1 MLDASNT
8 GNGTAVE
15 EPPFDTSQ
23 QGSGA
28 ASASN
33 AKFSTGTGGA
43 LLAVTTQAYESIKD
57 PVEWA
62 KVTGQ
67 AIHLSGMFGC
77 NNPGQ
82 GYVIAMDAW
91 TRRVPIIQYANTY
104 HFIEGKLSMR
114 ADTMLARF
122 REAGGRC
129 EWKHTGEDGK
139 QAVANWTVDGK
150 KYSIA
155 YTIEEAQ
162 LAGAS
167 FKPGSN
173 WSKRPGEMLRARCT
187 SKAIRMLM
195 PEVIS
200 GVYCPEDFEAG
211 EDGQSA
217 RLKPDAVGMVP
228 VANEG
233 NVPRIV
239 HATAQTPATTPVAPA
254 QPAAP
259 VVASAPIATPTAA
272 PVNAFA
278 QQVTTIR
285 DLANKLGMPMD
296 AYYAMLA
303 KRGVKSAAEL
313 TVEQAAELI
322 KAMDAKLIA
331 QTATVTAPGTPGVTI
346 GTPLTPAAPAAP
358 VASTLNMPIV
368 PGSPGYIT
376 TPQAVRLSELR
387 NALGMTDLQW
397 AESVLRKRG
406 LNGTH
411 ELPEADAAVIIAKLE
426 AKLAAANPNTD
437 PRAVLDAQ
445 KTAELTEWA
454 NGATLPKPQTG
465 PQTAAPGPS
474 NG

>member
-23 QGSGA
+23 QGNGASTPAGQAGA
-28 ASASN
+28 ANSN

-67 AIHLSGMFGC
+67 AIHMSGMFGC
-77 NNPGQ
+77 VNAAQ
-82 GYVIAMDAW
+82 GYVMAMDAW
-91 TRRVPIIQYANTY
+91 TRRVPILQFAQTY
-104 HFIEGKLSMR
+104 HIVEGKLTMR
-114 ADTMLARF
+114 ADSILARF
-122 REAGGRC
+122 LEAGNRIA
-129 EWKHTGEDGK
+129 WKKTGEDG
-139 QAVANWTVDGK
+139 QEAVATFWDQSQTK
-150 KYSIA
+150 
-155 YTIEEAQ
+155 YTIGYTIQEAT
-162 LAGAS
+162 LAGLV
-167 FKPGSN
+167 KPGSN
-173 WSKRPGEMLRARCT
+173 WVKRPGEMLRARLV
-187 SKAIRMLM
+187 SKAVRMVD
-195 PEVIS
+195 PRCIA
-200 GVYCPEDFEAG
+200 GVYTPEDFDVS
-211 EDGQSA
+211 EDGLA
-217 RLKPDAVGMVP
+217 RLKPDVATMVAVE
-228 VANEG
+228 NLD

-239 HATAQTPATTPVAPA
+239 HTTAQAPVASAPTTD

-259 VVASAPIATPTAA
+259 VVASAPTAA

-285 DLANKLGMPMD
+285 DLANKLKMPMD

-322 KAMDAKLIA
+322 RAMDAKLIA
-331 QTATVTAPGTPGVTI
+331 KSA
-346 GTPLTPAAPAAP
+346 TPAAPAAP
-358 VASTLNMPIV
+358 ESKLNMPIV

-387 NALGMTDLQW
+387 NALGMTDAQW
-397 AESVLRKRG
+397 VDSVLRKRN

-411 ELPEADAAVIIAKLE
+411 ELPEAEAAVIIAKLE
-426 AKLAAANPNTD
+426 AKLAAATPSTD
-437 PRAVLDAQ
+437 PRAVADAQ
-445 KTAELTEWA
+445 KNAALTEWA
-454 NGATLPKPQTG
+454 SGATLPNPQG
-465 PQTAAPGPS
+465 RPQTAAPGPS

>member
-23 QGSGA
+23 QGSSTPAGQSGA
-28 ASASN
+28 AQSN

-91 TRRVPIIQYANTY
+91 TRRVPIIQYAHTY

-129 EWKHTGEDGK
+129 EWKHNGEDGK

-150 KYSIA
+150 KYTIG

-200 GVYCPEDFEAG
+200 GVYCPEDFETG
-211 EDGQSA
+211 EDGQPA
-217 RLKPDAVGMVP
+217 RLKPDTVGMVP
-228 VANEG
+228 VENVG

-239 HATAQTPATTPVAPA
+239 HTTAQAPVAAPA
-254 QPAAP
+254 PIVTPTAP
-259 VVASAPIATPTAA
+259 VVASAP
-272 PVNAFA
+272 VNAFA
-278 QQVTTIR
+278 QHVTTIR
-285 DLANKLGMPMD
+285 DLANKLAMPMD
-296 AYYAMLA
+296 AYNAMLA
-303 KRGVKSAAEL
+303 KRGVASPAEL
-313 TVEQAAELI
+313 TVEQAFALI
-322 KAMDAKLIA
+322 KAMSEKLIA
-331 QTATVTAPGTPGVTI
+331 KSATSAVAPIVTAPA
-346 GTPLTPAAPAAP
+346 PAAPAAP
-358 VASTLNMPIV
+358 ESKLNMPIV

-376 TPQAVRLSELR
+376 TSQAVRLSELR
-387 NALGMTDLQW
+387 QALGMTDLQW

-426 AKLAAANPNTD
+426 AKLAAANPSTD